1 MGDEDVDQVLDDF
14 ESTMNALDIGTIRM
28 DRQRAEK
35 LRAALNASGTNYEH
49 RMLIRRTQT

>member
-35 LRAALNASGTNYEH
+35 LRAALNASGANYEH
-49 RMLIRRTQT
+49 RLEL